1 MTTLFEPI
9 LNFIQAR
16 LRTNLIQ
23 IPARRA
29 AHADGGEDFLAG
41 FDGNGA
47 DYDLVSLP
55 ENVMIRNLHRK

>member
-1 MTTLFEPI
+1 MTTLFESV

-23 IPARRA
+23 ILAWRA

-47 DYDLVSLP
+47 GYDLVSLA